1 MIRPATSKNVAT
13 SIAPTCAA
21 RAAGFSGDEVP
32 GPLQRQ
38 RQSLKPWTQRLVRAA
53 ASNGSPDVAASA
65 ESGTS
70 TAASEAAAPAP
81 DSQQAVAP
89 AQALGSALKAAW
101 EQGVAGPLSNFG
113 IGKRSI
119 KEGGV
124 GLFMMSGVVLLGL
137 VVGWVQG
144 VRVRAQS
151 TRYQAIFE
159 FGQACGIAV
168 GTPVRIRGV
177 DVGSVVGVRPS
188 LEKIDAVV
196 EIIDENVVIP
206 RNALI
211 EVNQSGL
218 ISETLI
224 DITPQ
229 LPMPVP
235 TFGPAH
241 PRCSEE
247 GLIVCDR

>member
-1 MIRPATSKNVAT
+1 
-13 SIAPTCAA
+13 
-21 RAAGFSGDEVP
+21 
-32 GPLQRQ
+32 
-38 RQSLKPWTQRLVRAA
+38 
-53 ASNGSPDVAASA
+53 
-65 ESGTS
+65 
-70 TAASEAAAPAP
+70 
-81 DSQQAVAP
+81 
-89 AQALGSALKAAW
+89 
-101 EQGVAGPLSNFG
+101 
-113 IGKRSI
+113 
-119 KEGGV
+119 
-124 GLFMMSGVVLLGL
+124 MMSGVVLLGL